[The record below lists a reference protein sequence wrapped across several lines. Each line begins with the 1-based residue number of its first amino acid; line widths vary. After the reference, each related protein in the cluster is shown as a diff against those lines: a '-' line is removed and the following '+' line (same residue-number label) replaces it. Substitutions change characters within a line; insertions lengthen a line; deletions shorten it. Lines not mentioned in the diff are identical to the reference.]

1 MLDFTDIS
9 RASDDA
15 KGDDLILNSYNTDGT
30 IDGSELKSDVEVP
43 VKSDVEVP
51 VVENTFFSQQLAVAA
66 ADAVTM
72 FQRMSSSISV
82 TTAPVPVQEETKGAE
97 EEKTDDAIDGL
108 EEKDVGG
115 DDDAITEDIGNNQE
129 GEKGDNT
136 VEKDTSENGGWL
148 GDEAAKGSTSSDDA
162 CADEKDISND
172 QVSPANDLAQFGSD
186 VKNTNVAKQ
195 DADPT
200 VVVATGDTTESAKDV
215 EEDDE
220 EDGSPFNVCTD
231 LFRF

>member
-1 MLDFTDIS
+1 VLDLTDIS

-51 VVENTFFSQQLAVAA
+51 VIENTFFSQQLAVAA
-66 ADAVTM
+66 ADAVSM

-82 TTAPVPVQEETKGAE
+82 ATAPVPVQEETKGAE

-115 DDDAITEDIGNNQE
+115 DDDVINDDIGDNHE
-129 GEKGDNT
+129 GEKGDDT
-136 VEKDTSENGGWL
+136 VEKDTNEDGGWL
-148 GDEAAKGSTSSDDA
+148 GDEAAKDYTSSEDVW
-162 CADEKDISND
+162 ADEKDISND
-172 QVSPANDLAQFGSD
+172 QISPADDLAQFGSD
-186 VKNTNVAKQ
+186 VKNTDVAKQ

-200 VVVATGDTTESAKDV
+200 VVVATGDITESAKDV
-215 EEDDE
+215 KEEDE